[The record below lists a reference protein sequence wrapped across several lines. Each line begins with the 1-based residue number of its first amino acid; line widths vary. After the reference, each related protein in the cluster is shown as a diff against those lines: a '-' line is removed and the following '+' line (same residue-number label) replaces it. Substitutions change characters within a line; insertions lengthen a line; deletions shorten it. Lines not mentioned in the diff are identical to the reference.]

1 MNETQMD
8 DEYIPEEEPEPVAAT
23 AMATD
28 CASIE
33 AVTSTALTNALN
45 ELAAS
50 KNDVVVDNDGEVI
63 NVVNDESDDV
73 DVVSS
78 PITED
83 GVDELPIDEV
93 DPHQKLLD
101 EVTLNNETVPNKVDD
116 DDIERSNGLHQVVYS
131 VEERFVFIVNHF
143 FFFECLCVTACDFHF
158 CGQLFSLYIFS
169 INNNHLIHTFYNW
182 LHYDVIYH
190 LINV

>member
-8 DEYIPEEEPEPVAAT
+8 DEYIPEEPEPVAT

-28 CASIE
+28 CASVE
-33 AVTSTALTNALN
+33 AVIVTSTALTNALN

-50 KNDVVVDNDGEVI
+50 KNDRDDIVVADNGEGI

-101 EVTLNNETVPNKVDD
+101 EFTLNNETVPNKVDD

-143 FFFECLCVTACDFHF
+143 F
-158 CGQLFSLYIFS
+158 LYV
-169 INNNHLIHTFYNW
+169 Y
-182 LHYDVIYH
+182 V
-190 LINV
+190 